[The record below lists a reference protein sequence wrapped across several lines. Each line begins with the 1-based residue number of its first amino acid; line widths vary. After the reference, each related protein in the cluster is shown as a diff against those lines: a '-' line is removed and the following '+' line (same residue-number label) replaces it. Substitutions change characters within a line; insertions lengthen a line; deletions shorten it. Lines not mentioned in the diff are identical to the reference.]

1 MTKGAVIEE
10 LLAQRK
16 VAVFGVSRSG
26 RKFGNAAYK
35 GLRAA
40 GYRVFAIHPD
50 AERIEGDPCYRS
62 LAALPEAVGAVLLVV
77 PPAEAARLVPEVAR
91 AGIHYVWLQQG
102 AESPEVLAACELA
115 GLRAVSG
122 ECVLMFIE
130 PSAWFHRAHKFV
142 RRWTRGLPD

>member
-10 LLAQRK
+10 MLAQRK
-16 VAVFGVSRSG
+16 LAVFGVSRSG
-26 RKFGNAAYK
+26 RKFGNAAYR

-40 GYRVFAIHPD
+40 GYRVFAVHPEAD
-50 AERIEGDPCYRS
+50 RIEGDPCYPS
-62 LAALPEAVGAVLLVV
+62 LAALPEAVGGVVLVV
-77 PPAEAARLVPEVAR
+77 PPAQAEKIVPEVAR

-102 AESPEVLAACELA
+102 AESPAVLAACQAA

-130 PSAWFHRAHKFV
+130 PSSWFHRAHRLV
-142 RRWTRGLPD
+142 RRVTRGLPD